1 MIVNSYAV
9 LAAFVSLLQFA
20 IGLLVITSSL
30 GRRRVSAV
38 TTTSDVENRPYL
50 LLLLSFL
57 LLGLNLASW
66 PLLYALL
73 QSYVPSWPDVMCIY
87 GVTQIGAGSVG
98 SARHLPWLLTTVQ
111 CTKPLLVFLGGSW
124 FVLYLANRA
133 TQTAPLLPRLLSGLL
148 PLGVVSVAD
157 ALCVGS
163 YLAIPKQEQSLSV
176 GCCTSAISDRSRF
189 LPESLL
195 GSGSHTWLTV
205 TMVIVVVGLSL
216 GLLAAILGGYHH
228 RRFLLGL
235 LVGPRVAMPLGGLFL
250 VEIAS
255 PTLLQRPHHCP
266 YDLVTEVPES
276 VLAVVLFTLG
286 CFSVGWA
293 AVAGWLGRVEETHSV
308 LPPLIGR
315 FLFLGLFGYLG
326 SMIMFI
332 LEFSLS

>member
-1 MIVNSYAV
+1 MIVNAYAV
-9 LAAFVSLLQFA
+9 LAAFVSFLQFA
-20 IGLLVITSSL
+20 IGLLVISSSF
-30 GRRRVSAV
+30 GRRRVTPTLSAF
-38 TTTSDVENRPYL
+38 DAENRPYL

-87 GVTQIGAGSVG
+87 GVTRIGAGSVG
-98 SARHLPWLLTTVQ
+98 SARHLPWLLATVQ
-111 CTKPLLVFLGGSW
+111 CTKPLLVFLGGGW

-133 TQTAPLLPRLLSGLL
+133 TQTAPLMSRLLTGLL
-148 PLGVVSVAD
+148 PLGLVSVAD

-176 GCCTSAISDRSRF
+176 GCCTSAIADQSRF

-195 GSGSHTWLTV
+195 GAGSHAWLTV
-205 TMVIVVVGLSL
+205 SVVVVVVGIGL
-216 GLLAAILGGYHH
+216 GLLTAIRHGYHH
-228 RRFLLGL
+228 RRFLTGL
-235 LVGPRVAMPLGGLFL
+235 LAGTLVAMPLGGLFL

-255 PTLLQRPHHCP
+255 PALLQRPHHCP

-276 VLAVVLFTLG
+276 VLAVGLFTLG

-293 AVAGWLGRVEETHSV
+293 AVVGWLGHVEETQSV

-315 FLFLGLFGYLG
+315 LLFLGLFGFLG

-332 LEFSLS
+332 LEFFLS

>member
-1 MIVNSYAV
+1 MIVNAYAV
-9 LAAFVSLLQFA
+9 LTAFVSLLQFA

-30 GRRRVSAV
+30 GRRRVG
-38 TTTSDVENRPYL
+38 TTVDVENRPYL

-66 PLLYALL
+66 PLLYSML
-73 QSYVPSWPDVMCIY
+73 QSYIPSWPDVMCIY
-87 GVTQIGAGSVG
+87 GVTRIGTGSVG

-111 CTKPLLVFLGGSW
+111 CTKPLLVFLGGGW

-157 ALCVGS
+157 ALFVGT

-176 GCCTSAISDRSRF
+176 GCCTSAIADRSRF

-195 GSGSHTWLTV
+195 GPGPHTWLTV
-205 TMVIVVVGLSL
+205 VLLIVVVGLCL
-216 GLLAAILGGYHH
+216 GLLGAIRHGRQH
-228 RRFLLGL
+228 RRYVAGL
-235 LVGPRVAMPLGGLFL
+235 LAGTLVAIPLGGLFL

-276 VLAVVLFTLG
+276 VLAVALFTLG

-293 AVAGWLGRVEETHSV
+293 AVAAWFCRVEETRGV
-308 LPPLIGR
+308 LPSLVGR

-326 SMIMFI
+326 SMIMFA

>member
-1 MIVNSYAV
+1 MIVNAYAV
-9 LAAFVSLLQFA
+9 LIAFVSLLQFA
-20 IGLLVITSSL
+20 AGLLIIVSSL
-30 GRRRVSAV
+30 GRRRV
-38 TTTSDVENRPYL
+38 TSTREIENRPYL

-73 QSYVPSWPDVMCIY
+73 QSYVPSWPGVMCIY
-87 GVTQIGAGSVG
+87 GVTRIGTGSVG

-111 CTKPLLVFLGGSW
+111 CTKPLLVFLGGGW

-133 TQTAPLLPRLLSGLL
+133 TQTAPLMPRLLSGLL
-148 PLGVVSVAD
+148 PLGLVSVAD
-157 ALCVGS
+157 AVCVGS

-176 GCCTSAISDRSRF
+176 GCCTSAIADRSRF

-195 GSGSHTWLTV
+195 GSGSHAWLTIGLL
-205 TMVIVVVGLSL
+205 IVVGALSL
-216 GLLAAILGGYHH
+216 GLLTAIRSGYHH
-228 RRFLLGL
+228 RRFLPGL
-235 LVGPRVAMPLGGLFL
+235 LIGTLFAMPLGGLFL

-255 PTLLQRPHHCP
+255 PALLQRPHHCP
-266 YDLVTEVPES
+266 YDLISEVPES

-293 AVAGWLGRVEETHSV
+293 AVAGWLGHVEETQAV
-308 LPPLIGR
+308 LPSLIGR

-326 SMIMFI
+326 SMIMFL

>member
-1 MIVNSYAV
+1 MIVNAYAV

-20 IGLLVITSSL
+20 IGLLVISSSF
-30 GRRRVSAV
+30 GRQRVTPARAAF
-38 TTTSDVENRPYL
+38 DAENRPYL

-87 GVTQIGAGSVG
+87 GVTRIGAGSVG
-98 SARHLPWLLTTVQ
+98 SARHLPWLLATVQ
-111 CTKPLLVFLGGSW
+111 CTKPLLVFLGGGW

-133 TQTAPLLPRLLSGLL
+133 TQTAPLMPRLLSGLL

-157 ALCVGS
+157 AICVGS

-176 GCCTSAISDRSRF
+176 GCCTSAIADRSRF

-195 GSGSHTWLTV
+195 GTGSHTWLTV
-205 TMVIVVVGLSL
+205 SLVIIVGGLVLGSL
-216 GLLAAILGGYHH
+216 TAIRWGQHH
-228 RRFLLGL
+228 RRFLSGL
-235 LVGPRVAMPLGGLFL
+235 LAGALVAMPLGGLFL

-266 YDLVTEVPES
+266 YDLVSEVPES
-276 VLAVVLFTLG
+276 VLGVVLFTLG

-293 AVAGWLGRVEETHSV
+293 AVAGWLGRVEETRSV